1 MSLVTRQGKGSKLTI
16 QEMDGNLE
24 YLEQL
29 AQEGG
34 NGLEGTNYL
43 FVSANGTDVE
53 NGDQLKAAYDE
64 AKTKSPSAN
73 NRITIIAAPGNYDF
87 GGSFTMDTEFIDLVS
102 LDGNRSIINTTPNFE
117 FYRFADEPD
126 QNWTYVG
133 NGEVPFDPNT
143 VSSREYTN
151 FQESL
156 FNEIDENTLKGYL
169 ILHSLETDNY
179 YLINFL
185 SWTRENSG
193 GGFSYTRQLITPEM
207 DEPIITFTRTDNGS
221 EVDIIEEGILEIARG
236 NQQESIYNAAL
247 EGSADNN
254 ISPQGTEWSL
264 GSNFLELSNS
274 HNIDD
279 GGNDMYD
286 GANILSADDYLIFYT
301 HTQLDDDTSNGT
313 PIEDFISDG
322 AVASGEDA
330 SMFGPSASYFTNL
343 YPGLFVMCAK
353 NTQIDQFKI
362 DGDIGADGGSSSFAD
377 GYNFQL
383 GNYKVFVKRVWGAG
397 SDPSINQII
406 IVNTTSNNIVQTI
419 DESRRY
425 DLHSLDGL
433 ISAGVTEINYL
444 LVAAK
449 QGSELP
455 RSIIQQIATQF
466 ISILTSSGNIN
477 QLLSNLNANYL
488 DIIDTTISYQSPIK
502 INADNVYLKGVDNG
516 SRVISIG
523 NNLPNVK
530 IENCKGG
537 RNCFNIDVSYKYEIQ
552 EEINDLNIESISAFH
567 NGTVIYDES
576 TIAEENALD
585 FKDALGGAIGANV
598 LYTPLIMRDIVN
610 NDYYIVKFYSW
621 TPGGNGGGFSYTRQL
636 ITEEGD
642 APIISFTKTNY
653 GSEVDVISEGVLE
666 ITRGENGPIFNIAL
680 EESSNGVNPDGTE
693 WFITGGYEYTTEQQ
707 EDIDDIQSQI
717 DELSN
722 ELSIPVELRGEFI
735 NCEGDR
741 ESFGFITDD
750 DYNELGLNLVVSG
763 TFIDCKSEFNSF
775 AHNGTASGTFTNCI
789 SNGSAFGYYGQ
800 ASGTF
805 IDCVSGGQ
813 SFGTYGQAS
822 GTFTNCVG
830 NSQSFAYSG
839 EASGTFTNCISSDS
853 SFGTNGQASG
863 TFTDCEA
870 SGQSFGSFGQASGT
884 FTNCV
889 GGGSSFGLSGEASGT
904 FINCVGESFSFGSLG
919 KASGTFTNCTGET
932 FSFGTGDTA
941 SGTFTNCIGGSQSF
955 GSSFFGNVGTA
966 SGTFT
971 NCVAGGQSFSEFGGL
986 VGKLYYCRLTSGTF
1000 PTVTGGAKLVL
1011 CVDGQD
1017 DIINEG

>member
-1 MSLVTRQGKGSKLTI
+1 MTLITRQGKGSKLTI

-29 AQEGG
+29 AQQSD
-34 NGLEGTNYL
+34 GLEGTNYL

-73 NRITIIAAPGNYDF
+73 NRITVIAAPGNYDF

-102 LDGNRSIINTTPNFE
+102 LDGNRSIINTSPNFE
-117 FYRFADEPD
+117 FYRFADEPSD
-126 QNWTYVG
+126 NWTYVG

-156 FNEIDENTLKGYL
+156 FNEIDVNTLKGYL

-185 SWTRENSG
+185 SWTRQSSGSG

-221 EVDIIEEGILEIARG
+221 EVDIIEEGILEIARD
-236 NQQESIYNAAL
+236 NEQESIYNAAL
-247 EGSADNN
+247 EGSNS
-254 ISPQGTEWSL
+254 SPEGTEWSL
-264 GSNFLELSNS
+264 GSNFLELSL
-274 HNIDD
+274 HNISD

-322 AVASGEDA
+322 VVASGEDA

-362 DGDIGADGGSSSFAD
+362 DGDIGADGSSSSFAD

-383 GNYKVFVKRVWGAG
+383 GNYKVFVKRVWGT

-406 IVNTTSNNIVQTI
+406 IVNTTSNNIIQTI

-433 ISAGVTEINYL
+433 ISAGVNEINYL
-444 LVAAK
+444 LVASK

-455 RSIIQQIATQF
+455 RPIIQQIATQF
-466 ISILTSSGNIN
+466 LSILTSSSDIN
-477 QLLSNLNANYL
+477 QLLSNLNTNYL

-502 INADNVYLKGVDNG
+502 INADNVYLKGLDNK
-516 SRVISIG
+516 SKVISIG

-537 RNCFNIDVSYKYEIQ
+537 RNCFNVDISYKYEIQ
-552 EEINDLNIESISAFH
+552 EEINDLNIQSISAFH

-576 TIAEENALD
+576 TIDEENALD
-585 FKDALGGAIGANV
+585 FKDALNGQIGANV

-621 TPGGNGGGFSYTRQL
+621 TQGGNGGGFSYTRQL

-642 APIISFTKTNY
+642 APIINFTKTNY

-666 ITRGENGPIFNIAL
+666 ITRGDNGPIFNIAL
-680 EESSNGVNPDGTE
+680 EESSNGVNPEGTE
-693 WFITGGYEYTTEQQ
+693 WFITDGYEYTTEQQ

-717 DELSN
+717 DGLSEEFN
-722 ELSIPVELRGEFI
+722 LPVELSSQFV
-735 NCEGDR
+735 NCEGG
-741 ESFGFITDD
+741 SYLFGSLT
-750 DYNELGLNLVVSG
+750 YEEYEELGINLIASG
-763 TFIDCKSEFNSF
+763 TFIDCKSEFSSFGHYGDASGTFTNCVGDGSSFGANGTASGTFTNCVSGYNSF
-775 AHNGTASGTFTNCI
+775 GGNGTASGIFTNCVGYSGSFGFQGEASGIFIDCKSEGDSFGYNGTASGTFTNCVGNNLSFGAFGTASGTFTNCQGINSFGHNGTASGTFTNCVGNNL
-789 SNGSAFGYYGQ
+789 SFGAFG
-800 ASGTF
+800 T
-805 IDCVSGGQ
+805 
-813 SFGTYGQAS
+813 
-822 GTFTNCVG
+822 
-830 NSQSFAYSG
+830 
-839 EASGTFTNCISSDS
+839 
-853 SFGTNGQASG
+853 
-863 TFTDCEA
+863 
-870 SGQSFGSFGQASGT
+870 
-884 FTNCV
+884 
-889 GGGSSFGLSGEASGT
+889 LS
-904 FINCVGESFSFGSLG
+904 
-919 KASGTFTNCTGET
+919 
-932 FSFGTGDTA
+932 
-941 SGTFTNCIGGSQSF
+941 
-955 GSSFFGNVGTA
+955 
-966 SGTFT
+966 
-971 NCVAGGQSFSEFGGL
+971 
-986 VGKLYYCRLTSGTF
+986 GKLYYCRLTSGTF
-1000 PTVTGGAKLVL
+1000 QTVTGGGKLVL